1 VSLTLPDFPWDSL
14 NSHRERAS
22 EHPGGLIDLSVGS
35 PIDPTPVV
43 ASEALTKAAQA
54 PSYPLT
60 AGTPELR
67 AAMAAWWE
75 RQRNTG
81 PLTASEVMPSIGSKE
96 MVGLLPTLL
105 GVRSND
111 VVVIPEIAY
120 PTYAIGAHVVGAGVV
135 VSDDP
140 AQWPEGTKLIW
151 VNSPGNP
158 TGQVRDISYL
168 REALAV
174 ARKLGAVMVSDECY
188 AELGWDDLSV
198 PSLLDKEVTQGDRS
212 GAISLYSTSKQS
224 NLAGYRAALV
234 AGDEALI
241 HNLLL
246 ARKHMGLIVPAPIQA
261 ALTAVLGDDEHVA
274 LQKER
279 YRVRRELVRDALSKA
294 GFRIDHSEAGLY
306 LWASRDED
314 CWDTVGWC
322 AERGVLVTPGA
333 FYGEA
338 GSTYVRV
345 ALTVSDQHAE
355 AVRDRFSA

>member
-1 VSLTLPDFPWDSL
+1 MLPDFPWDSL
-14 NSHRERAS
+14 ESHRDRAS

-35 PIDPTPVV
+35 PIDATPAV
-43 ASEALTKAAQA
+43 AADALASAAQA

-60 AGTPELR
+60 AGTLELR
-67 AAMAAWWE
+67 AAMAAWWQ
-75 RQRNTG
+75 RRRNTG

-120 PTYAIGAHVVGAGVV
+120 PTYAIGAHVVGARVV

-140 AQWPEGTKLIW
+140 AQWPKGAKLIW

-168 REALAV
+168 RKALAV

-188 AELGWDDLSV
+188 AELGWEGVRV
-198 PSLLDKEVTQGDRS
+198 PSLLDHAVTQGDRS
-212 GAISLYSTSKQS
+212 GALSLYSTSKQS

-261 ALTAVLGDDEHVA
+261 ALTAALGDDEHVA

-279 YRVRRELVRDALSKA
+279 YRVRRELVRDALLQA
-294 GFRIDHSEAGLY
+294 GFRIEHSEAGLY

-314 CWDTVGWC
+314 CWNTVRWC
-322 AERGVLVTPGA
+322 AERGVLVTPGS

-338 GSTYVRV
+338 GSTFVRV
-345 ALTVSDQHAE
+345 ALTVSDQNAA
-355 AVRDRFSA
+355 AVRDRFSS

>member
-1 VSLTLPDFPWDSL
+1 
-14 NSHRERAS
+14 
-22 EHPGGLIDLSVGS
+22 
-35 PIDPTPVV
+35 
-43 ASEALTKAAQA
+43 
-54 PSYPLT
+54 
-60 AGTPELR
+60 
-67 AAMAAWWE
+67 
-75 RQRNTG
+75 
-81 PLTASEVMPSIGSKE
+81 MPSIGSKE

-120 PTYAIGAHVVGAGVV
+120 PTYAIGAHVVGAQVV
-135 VSDDP
+135 ASDDP
-140 AQWPEGTKLIW
+140 TQWPEGTKLIW
-151 VNSPGNP
+151 LNSPGNP
-158 TGQVRDISYL
+158 TGQVLDVDYL

-198 PSLLDKEVTQGDRS
+198 PSLLDQEVTQGDRS

-294 GFRIDHSEAGLY
+294 GLRIDHSEAGLY

-314 CWDTVGWC
+314 CWDTVRWC
-322 AERGVLVTPGA
+322 AERGVLVTPGS

-338 GSTYVRV
+338 GSAYVRV
-345 ALTVSDQHAE
+345 ALTVSDQNAA
-355 AVRDRFSA
+355 AVRDRFSS

>member
-1 VSLTLPDFPWDSL
+1 MSLTLPDFPWDSL

-105 GVRSND
+105 GVRSID

-120 PTYAIGAHVVGAGVV
+120 PTYAIGAHVVGAQVV
-135 VSDDP
+135 ASDDP
-140 AQWPEGTKLIW
+140 TQWPEGTKLIW
-151 VNSPGNP
+151 LNSPGNP
-158 TGQVRDISYL
+158 TGQVLDVADL
-168 REALAV
+168 REALSV
-174 ARKLGAVMVSDECY
+174 ARKLGAVIVSDECY
-188 AELGWDDLSV
+188 AELGWEGIRV
-198 PSLLDKEVTQGDRS
+198 PSLLDHVVTRGDRS
-212 GAISLYSTSKQS
+212 GALSLYSTSKQS

-241 HNLLL
+241 QNLLL
-246 ARKHMGLIVPAPIQA
+246 ARKHMGLIVPVPIQA
-261 ALTAVLGDDEHVA
+261 TLTAVLADDEHVA
-274 LQKER
+274 IQKER
-279 YRVRRELVRDALSKA
+279 YRARRELVRDALLEA
-294 GFRIDHSEAGLY
+294 GFRIEHSEAGLY
-306 LWASRDED
+306 LWASRDQD
-314 CWDTVGWC
+314 CWDTVRWC
-322 AERGVLVTPGA
+322 AERGVLVTPGS

-338 GSTYVRV
+338 GRAYVRV

-355 AVRDRFSA
+355 AVRDRFSS

>member
-14 NSHRERAS
+14 NSHRQRAS
-22 EHPGGLIDLSVGS
+22 EHPRGLIDLSVGS

-43 ASEALTKAAQA
+43 ATEALTKAAQA

-75 RQRNTG
+75 RRRNTG
-81 PLTASEVMPSIGSKE
+81 PLSASEVMPSIGSKE

-105 GVRSND
+105 GVRSTD

-120 PTYAIGAHVVGAGVV
+120 PTYAIGAHVVGAQVV
-135 VSDDP
+135 ASDDP
-140 AQWPEGTKLIW
+140 TQWPEGTKLIW
-151 VNSPGNP
+151 LNSPGNP
-158 TGQVRDISYL
+158 TGQVLDVDYL
-168 REALAV
+168 REALTV
-174 ARKLGAVMVSDECY
+174 ARKLGAVIVSDECY
-188 AELGWDDLSV
+188 AELGWEGVRV
-198 PSLLDKEVTQGDRS
+198 PSLLDHAVTRGDRS
-212 GAISLYSTSKQS
+212 GALSLYSTSKQS

-261 ALTAVLGDDEHVA
+261 ALTTVLGDDEHVA

-279 YRVRRELVRDALSKA
+279 YRVRRELVRDALLQA

-314 CWDTVGWC
+314 CWDTVRWC
-322 AERGVLVTPGA
+322 AERGVLVTPGS

-338 GSTYVRV
+338 GSAYVRV
-345 ALTVSDQHAE
+345 ALTVPDQHVE
-355 AVRDRFSA
+355 AVQDRFSS